1 MGKFTHFVYG
11 TFWVI
16 FQWEDANVHQYREW
30 GSSYGSIFGVKNGLL
45 SSQNGYFWQ
54 VIIDISE

>member
-1 MGKFTHFVYG
+1 VYG

-45 SSQNGYFWQ
+45 SSQNDYFWQ